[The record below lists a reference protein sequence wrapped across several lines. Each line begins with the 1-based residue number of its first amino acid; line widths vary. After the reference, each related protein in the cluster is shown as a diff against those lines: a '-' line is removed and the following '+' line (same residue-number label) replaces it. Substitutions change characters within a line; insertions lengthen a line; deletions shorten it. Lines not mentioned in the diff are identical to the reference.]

1 MRKLRFFFHW
11 PPNEPSN
18 LLFET
23 LTEENTEKAQGRGL
37 SIYFCIPL
45 LKTRP
50 STQTTILGIS
60 VKFYYLSKS
69 KKNKLKMFNII
80 SKPHKKN
87 MAFKSRLRLNISSCI
102 AAFWSSPPFVRAK
115 SCDFELI
122 VPGWEDWNLK
132 KGIFFINIQWC
143 RKVKNIGGASSNRWE

>member
-1 MRKLRFFFHW
+1 MKYVIKYVHTKFEGCLNSFEIRNFIYVIILQRKIQV
-11 PPNEPSN
+11 N
-18 LLFET
+18 LCYQCHNPLVN
-23 LTEENTEKAQGRGL
+23 LVYRGAL
-37 SIYFCIPL
+37 IPL

-69 KKNKLKMFNII
+69 KKNKLKMFNMI

-102 AAFWSSPPFVRAK
+102 AAFWSSPPFVRAN

-132 KGIFFINIQWC
+132 KGIFFINID
-143 RKVKNIGGASSNRWE
+143 